1 MSFLNLE
8 NEIEMET
15 ERVKHEQASLLT
27 KRETEIMHL
36 IAKGCSNKQ
45 IASKLFISE
54 ETVKMHVKNIF
65 RKLGASNRIAAL
77 RKTGMF

>member
-8 NEIEMET
+8 NETEMAT
-15 ERVKHEQASLLT
+15 EEVKNGYNSLLT

-45 IASKLFISE
+45 MAARLFISE

-65 RKLGASNRIAAL
+65 RKLGVNNRIAAL
-77 RKTGMF
+77 RKTGII

>member
-8 NEIEMET
+8 NEIEMAT
-15 ERVKHEQASLLT
+15 EKVKNGYNSLLT

-45 IASKLFISE
+45 MAARLFISE

-65 RKLGASNRIAAL
+65 RKLDVNNRIAAL
-77 RKTGMF
+77 RKTGIL

>member
-8 NEIEMET
+8 NEVSMAT
-15 ERVKHEQASLLT
+15 EKIKTDYASLLT

-36 IAKGCSNKQ
+36 IAKGCTNKQ
-45 IASKLFISE
+45 IAAKLFISE

-65 RKLGASNRIAAL
+65 RKLSVNNRIAAL
-77 RKTGMF
+77 RKTIMI